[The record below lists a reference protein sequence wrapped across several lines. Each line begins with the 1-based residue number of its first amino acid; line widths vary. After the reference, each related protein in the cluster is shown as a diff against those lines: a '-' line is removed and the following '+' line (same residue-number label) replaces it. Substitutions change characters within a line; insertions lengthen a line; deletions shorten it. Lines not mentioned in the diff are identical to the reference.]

1 MEQFVIES
9 IKNIL
14 KQNKVPSV
22 ALIKGN
28 LSQSVPMPIIISVL
42 GRYKSDPGNFKIGEA
57 ESKPM
62 PTADTSSQSQLDRIE
77 RKLDQLL
84 NLLQNTKKTGD
95 V

>member
-1 MEQFVIES
+1 MEQFVIEA

-42 GRYKSDPGNFKIGEA
+42 GRYKSDPDNFKIDEA
-57 ESKPM
+57 ESKSM
-62 PTADTSSQSQLDRIE
+62 PKEDTRSQSQLDRIE
-77 RKLDQLL
+77 SKLDQLL
-84 NLLQNTKKTGD
+84 TLLQDTKKVGD
-95 V
+95 I